1 MNTSKTENRQQT
13 MRILRRFI
21 CFGFI
26 ILLICGCRGTQARLM
41 RSGESDN
48 VGSDRAGAEVYN
60 PMVREAVG
68 KLLARAAGEPIQ
80 QVTFNNS
87 MMPVP
92 LKRKVCFISLE
103 NASVEELGDFKEH
116 IKTAILEK
124 VSESDQF
131 EIVSDRAVTAGLRTL
146 SLRPDDLFIE
156 ENMRMFTGAMGR
168 GGTPVDYLLFA
179 KITSGTTEINRDM
192 QRDYKLSLELVN
204 TQTFT
209 QIIESMPMRKEYNR
223 SVKGKIENWF
233 KK

>member
-1 MNTSKTENRQQT
+1 MKL
-13 MRILRRFI
+13 LRAFI
-21 CFGFI
+21 FFGFI
-26 ILLICGCRGTQARLM
+26 LFIVICGNFCGCRGTQARLM
-41 RSGESDN
+41 HGGETDN
-48 VGSDRAGAEVYN
+48 IGSDRAGAEVYN

-68 KLLARAAGEPIQ
+68 KLLARAAVEPIQ
-80 QVTFNNS
+80 QVAYNNG
-87 MMPVP
+87 MMPVS
-92 LKRKVCFISLE
+92 LKRKVCFVSLE

-124 VSESDQF
+124 ISESDQF
-131 EIVSDRAVTAGLRTL
+131 EIVSDRAVSAGLRTL
-146 SLRPDDLFIE
+146 SLRPDELFME

-179 KITSGTTEINRDM
+179 KITSGTTEMNRDM

-223 SVKGKIENWF
+223 SVKGKIGNWF